1 MRHRAPLLAL
11 LALAVVPVAVSAIS
25 SIKAVNLE
33 DGYDDINRLT
43 APVVDPAAAPR
54 VEFSVTGA
62 FDRSAK
68 IVRRGANGLFTRGP
82 EYNLDK
88 AVDLAGLL
96 SQALKSEGAAMGF
109 RTGPGDDAWQVAA
122 TIRTIFLESRQ
133 VPYGATLFY
142 GYLVVDLQA
151 RLGGGAPVSSIVRIH
166 DYVGKYNAGMGRRDE
181 AEAALAHLLVEGAQ
195 DLISRLNRE
204 LFKAAAHPDTDR
216 LAGVVATG
224 PNVDRAAVHR
234 FGLSGAP
241 AATAAFIAALTREP
255 DENRRSELIDA
266 LADLGDP
273 AAVAPL
279 SSRYGTE
286 DEDCRWYTL
295 KAMDYIGGDAA
306 MALVRDQGIKDA
318 DGGPR
323 RLAERITN
331 MAK

>member
-1 MRHRAPLLAL
+1 MRYRAPLLAL

-25 SIKAVNLE
+25 SIRAINLD
-33 DGYDDINRLT
+33 DGYDDINRIT
-43 APVVDPAAAPR
+43 APVVDPATAPR

-88 AVDLAGLL
+88 AVDLAGHL
-96 SQALKSEGAAMGF
+96 SQALKSEAAAMGF
-109 RTGPGDDAWQVAA
+109 RTGPGEDLWRVAA

-142 GYLVVDLQA
+142 GYLVADVQA
-151 RLGGGAPVSSIVRIH
+151 RLGGGAPVSSTLRIH

-204 LFKAAAHPDTDR
+204 LFKAAAHPDIDR
-216 LAGVVATG
+216 LAGVATG
-224 PNVDRAAVHR
+224 PKVDKAAVHR
-234 FGLSGAP
+234 LGLSGAP
-241 AATAAFIAALTREP
+241 AVTAAFVAALTREP
-255 DENRRSELIDA
+255 DENRRSELINA

-295 KAMDYIGGDAA
+295 KAMDYIGGETA
-306 MALVRDQGIKDA
+306 MALVRDQGLKDE

-323 RLAERITN
+323 RLAERITGT
-331 MAK
+331 AK